1 MSDNY
6 SARKEKTFFG
16 HPIQLS
22 TLFHIEL
29 WERFSFY
36 GMQGILLI
44 YLYYTADKGGLG
56 MDKSLAGGIVGAY
69 GGSVYLSTILGAWLA
84 DRIWGAEKT
93 LFISGIVVML
103 GHIVLAIAP
112 SLYGLLCG
120 LVLIAL
126 GSGGVKSSASSMV
139 GSLYEADDMKPLRDA
154 GFSIFYISINIG
166 GFLGPLLT
174 GLLQT
179 EMGFHYGFGAAAVGM
194 AFGLW
199 RYSVGRKLLPHTP
212 APNPLRPEKV
222 KTAVAVGVLIV
233 LIVGSLIASDT
244 LNLDNFSKFLLGTV
258 ILTVIAYF
266 ARLLGSSHVSSENKR
281 YITAYIPLFLTICL
295 FWAVWFQVYTV
306 ATVYFDETVDRAIGG
321 WTVPVAWKDSIQ
333 SMWVVLFSGVMAAIW
348 TKMGRHQPKTPLKF
362 ALAMIVVGV
371 SYLGFVPYISSGTP
385 MPIIVFA
392 LILLAITIGELM
404 ISPIALSI
412 ATKIA
417 PPMFKTQMV
426 ALNFLGFSLGFT
438 LGGVLFKEGFDEKAP
453 LDFYWMLCGIG
464 VITGAVLLLLVPVL
478 NRMLKGAD

>member
-1 MSDNY
+1 
-6 SARKEKTFFG
+6 
-16 HPIQLS
+16 
-22 TLFHIEL
+22 
-29 WERFSFY
+29 
-36 GMQGILLI
+36 
-44 YLYYTADKGGLG
+44 
-56 MDKSLAGGIVGAY
+56 
-69 GGSVYLSTILGAWLA
+69 
-84 DRIWGAEKT
+84 
-93 LFISGIVVML
+93 ML

-112 SLYGLLCG
+112 GLYGLLSG
-120 LVLIAL
+120 LVCIAL

-139 GSLYEADDMKPLRDA
+139 GSLYEADHMKPLRDA

-179 EMGFHYGFGAAAVGM
+179 KMGFHYGFGAAAVGM

-199 RYSVGRKLLPHTP
+199 RYSAGRKLLPHTP

-222 KTAVAVGVLIV
+222 QTAVAVAVLIV
-233 LIVGSLIASDT
+233 LIVGSLIASGT

-258 ILTVIAYF
+258 ILTIIAYF

-281 YITAYIPLFLTICL
+281 HIIAYIPLFLAICL
-295 FWAVWFQVYTV
+295 FWAVWSQVYSV
-306 ATVYFDETVDRAIGG
+306 ATVYFDKMGDRTLFG

-348 TKMGRHQPKTPLKF
+348 TKMGKYQPKTPFKF
-362 ALAMIVVGV
+362 VLAMIVVGV
-371 SYLGFVPYISSGTP
+371 SYLIFVPYISSDTP

-392 LILLAITIGELM
+392 LFLLALTIGELM
-404 ISPIALSI
+404 ISPISLSI

-426 ALNFLGFSLGFT
+426 ALNFLGLSVGFT
-438 LGGVLFKEGFDEKAP
+438 LGGVLFKEGFDKKAP

-464 VITGAVLLLLVPVL
+464 VITGLVLLLLVPIL
-478 NRMLKGAD
+478 NKMLKGAD